1 MPNSPSRTLPVPT
14 SEKQI
19 AANQANAQKSTGP
32 TSPEG
37 KARARMNGM
46 RHNLTGQAFLMTEED
61 RLAYDAFSKPYIETL
76 QPANP
81 IETQLAQVIAQ
92 ENHRLNRIHAIEENT
107 FALGHFG
114 RAGAKIDAEHPEVHH
129 ALTQA
134 IVFATEGKTFQNLS
148 LYEQRLTRSIHKN
161 MQLLIEL
168 QDRRKA
174 EERAKALEQEKVDR
188 ESKPKT
194 RAASAAYPEN
204 GFGFST
210 LQIPVPIDRKTT
222 PETPETPPREVKNV
236 A

>member
-1 MPNSPSRTLPVPT
+1 MPT

-37 KARARMNGM
+37 KSRSRMNGM

-61 RLAYDAFSKPYIETL
+61 RIAYDAFSKPYIEAL

-81 IETQLAQVIAQ
+81 IETQLAQVLAQ

-114 RAGAKIDAEHPEVHH
+114 RPGAKIDAEHPEVHH

-134 IVFATEGKTFQNLS
+134 VVFATEGKTFQNLS

-161 MQLLIEL
+161 MQLLLEL

-174 EERAKALEQEKVDR
+174 EERARALESR

-194 RAASAAYPEN
+194 RAAAAAYTEN

-210 LQIPVPIDRKTT
+210 QQFPVPIDRKTT
-222 PETPETPPREVKNV
+222 LETPETPPREIKNV

>member
-1 MPNSPSRTLPVPT
+1 
-14 SEKQI
+14 
-19 AANQANAQKSTGP
+19 
-32 TSPEG
+32 
-37 KARARMNGM
+37 MNGK
-46 RHNLTGQAFLMTEED
+46 RHGLTGQAFLMTDED
-61 RLAYDAFSKPYIETL
+61 RKAYDAFSKPYIEAL
-76 QPANP
+76 KPANP
-81 IETQLAQVIAQ
+81 IETQLAQVLAQ

-161 MQLLIEL
+161 MQLFIEL

-174 EERAKALEQEKVDR
+174 EERAKPCNRK
-188 ESKPKT
+188 KPNANQTQNPRRLSSLPRKWV
-194 RAASAAYPEN
+194 R
-204 GFGFST
+204 FST
-210 LQIPVPIDRKTT
+210 LKSPRFRTPKT
-222 PETPETPPREVKNV
+222 PEAPPHTLKKI

>member
-1 MPNSPSRTLPVPT
+1 MPSD
-14 SEKQI
+14 KQI

-32 TSPEG
+32 RTDEG
-37 KARARMNGM
+37 KKRSAMNGQ
-46 RHNLTGQAFLMTEED
+46 RHGLTGQAFLMTDED
-61 RLAYDAFSKPYIETL
+61 RKAYDAFSGPYIEAL
-76 QPANP
+76 KPANP
-81 IETQLAQVIAQ
+81 VEMQLAQVLAQ

-114 RAGAKIDAEHPEVHH
+114 RAGAKIDADHPEVHN

-161 MQLLIEL
+161 MQLLLEL

-174 EERAKALEQEKVDR
+174 EERQAALEAKAV
-188 ESKPKT
+188 KPKT
-194 RAASAAYPEN
+194 RTASAAYAEN
-204 GFGFST
+204 GFAFST
-210 LQIPVPIDRKTT
+210 AEMAPIPNAEN
-222 PETPETPPREVKNV
+222 PEAPPHTLKKI